1 MRRGVNGQT
10 RPAALPSRGEVDMN
24 APAELNKPSLLDR
37 SREMM
42 EEFGLIF
49 VGVVMSLFVIEMTV
63 LVTMIS
69 MGVDLGP
76 FATWVQST
84 FGWDIS
90 GVLEAAGTIGVA
102 YAITRILKPFQ
113 LGLAF
118 VLTPIVGRIWH
129 GTHDA

>member
-1 MRRGVNGQT
+1 
-10 RPAALPSRGEVDMN
+10 MN